1 MKGTYVDEYDLWLG
15 ILSDIEFAI
24 CFTKNELK
32 LYTMGQLILICNMIS
47 PIKHKT
53 HWKLVCQKKEAKI
66 NKDKI
71 CENKKNK
78 LRLGIC

>member
-24 CFTKNELK
+24 FFTKNELK

-53 HWKLVCQKKEAKI
+53 HWKLVCQKKEAKSTRIRYVKIKRI
-66 NKDKI
+66 NYD
-71 CENKKNK
+71 
-78 LRLGIC
+78 